1 MYRITLFIVLAALI
15 LTGCQPTT
23 SKSEYSTVQVCKDL
37 ALFKTSLEKLKN
49 MDATASLTELD
60 AQLSV
65 VRQNLMNLT
74 QSAANMMTVDLTT
87 LNEAITNL
95 VEARDQLPDDAS
107 IKEILKSL
115 EEEIAAVSKA
125 TDAAN
130 TNLKCVN

>member
-65 VRQNLMNLT
+65 VRQNLMNLR
-74 QSAANMMTVDLTT
+74 QN
-87 LNEAITNL
+87 IY
-95 VEARDQLPDDAS
+95 RC
-107 IKEILKSL
+107 ILLDYEKQ
-115 EEEIAAVSKA
+115 
-125 TDAAN
+125 
-130 TNLKCVN
+130 